1 MIDRYSLRRGE
12 KMYGDG
18 NMTVQRVQ
26 DSLIMKRLKRRK
38 KMFSSKYFILGR
50 QVVSQK
56 ISIELLENKLFAI
69 EIFDALERF
78 CNKDWGEMGE
88 EDKAANE
95 QALVEGN
102 RIMGAYQTCKGKIW
116 IITEADR
123 LATTVLFP
131 NEY

>member
-1 MIDRYSLRRGE
+1 MS
-12 KMYGDG
+12 
-18 NMTVQRVQ
+18 
-26 DSLIMKRLKRRK
+26 
-38 KMFSSKYFILGR
+38 SSKYFILGR

-56 ISIELLENKLFAI
+56 ISVEILENKIFAI

-78 CNKDWGEMGE
+78 CNKDWGEMNE

-95 QALVEGN
+95 QALTEEN

-123 LATTVLFP
+123 SATTVLFP
-131 NEY
+131 DEY

>member
-1 MIDRYSLRRGE
+1 
-12 KMYGDG
+12 
-18 NMTVQRVQ
+18 
-26 DSLIMKRLKRRK
+26 
-38 KMFSSKYFILGR
+38 MFSSKYFTLGS

-69 EIFDALERF
+69 EIFKALERF
-78 CNKDWGEMGE
+78 CDKDWGEMGE

-95 QALVEGN
+95 QALIEGN
-102 RIMGAYQTCKGKIW
+102 RLIGAYQTCKGKIW

>member
-1 MIDRYSLRRGE
+1 
-12 KMYGDG
+12 
-18 NMTVQRVQ
+18 
-26 DSLIMKRLKRRK
+26 MKRLKRRK

-56 ISIELLENKLFAI
+56 ISVEILENKIFAI

-78 CNKDWGEMGE
+78 CNKDWGEMNE

-95 QALVEGN
+95 QALTEEN

-123 LATTVLFP
+123 SATTVLFP
-131 NEY
+131 DEY

>member
-1 MIDRYSLRRGE
+1 
-12 KMYGDG
+12 
-18 NMTVQRVQ
+18 MTVQ

-38 KMFSSKYFILGR
+38 KLFSSKYFKLGR

-78 CNKDWGEMGE
+78 CNKDWGEMDE
-88 EDKAANE
+88 EDKASNE
-95 QALVEGN
+95 QALIEGS

-123 LATTVLFP
+123 TATTILFP
-131 NEY
+131 SEY